1 LKPPAQDL
9 AELVGLARL
18 LDAEHRMAKDGKP
31 ISRENLR
38 RALRTST
45 DRADRIIKII
55 RDEARQAAD
64 AARDAPPE
72 PSLDGL
78 APAA

>member
-1 LKPPAQDL
+1 
-9 AELVGLARL
+9 
-18 LDAEHRMAKDGKP
+18 MTKDGKP

-45 DRADRIIKII
+45 ERADRITKVI
-55 RDEARQAAD
+55 RAEARQAAE
-64 AARDAPPE
+64 AARDATPE
-72 PSLDGL
+72 PSLDDL

>member
-1 LKPPAQDL
+1 
-9 AELVGLARL
+9 V
-18 LDAEHRMAKDGKP
+18 LDTEHRLASDGKP

-38 RALRTST
+38 RALHTST

-55 RDEARQAAD
+55 RAEARQATET
-64 AARDAPPE
+64 ARGAPSE